1 MNKLTKIEI
10 ITRPDKLEELKN
22 ALVEI
27 GVAGMTV
34 TQVYGCGLSRGHL
47 EVYRGQAY
55 NITDDETING
65 MEWFRPLA
73 EGLGYAFPSK
83 YLANGL
89 MIPVAALMEFLHYLG
104 APEPLLTT
112 RGLRNLSDQSCLS
125 IAKAQRDLG
134 YRVRYQRSN
143 GMPQLLVA
151 ARPFVNALQS
161 A

>member
-1 MNKLTKIEI
+1 
-10 ITRPDKLEELKN
+10 
-22 ALVEI
+22 
-27 GVAGMTV
+27 
-34 TQVYGCGLSRGHL
+34 
-47 EVYRGQAY
+47 
-55 NITDDETING
+55 
-65 MEWFRPLA
+65 
-73 EGLGYAFPSK
+73 
-83 YLANGL
+83 